1 MYTELCEVDE
11 DFAFIL
17 ALVSAKLCCFLFFRP
32 GHGRDLDIVSPVAAK
47 MTPVTGVVSKA
58 TFKYRDDKSRR
69 FFV

>member
-11 DFAFIL
+11 DFSLIL
-17 ALVSAKLCCFLFFRP
+17 ALVSAKSCCFLFFKP
-32 GHGRDLDIVSPVAAK
+32 GHGRDQDIVSPVAVR

-58 TFKYRDDKSRR
+58 TFRYRDDKSKR